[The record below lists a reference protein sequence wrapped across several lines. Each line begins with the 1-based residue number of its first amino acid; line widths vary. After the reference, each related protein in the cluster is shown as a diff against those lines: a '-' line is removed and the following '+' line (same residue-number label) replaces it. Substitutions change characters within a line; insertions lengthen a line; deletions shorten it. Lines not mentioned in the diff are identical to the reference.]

1 MKKIIPLA
9 VITGLSFS
17 LFGCE
22 PDAPDAGAIQSHMEP
37 AIKNT
42 DLAEYIPELDKDV
55 KFLVA
60 KDKKTDE
67 YRINIDI
74 KGDSDF
80 SSLDL
85 REKFSVLAS
94 SADSIASSKYFP
106 RCEDNT
112 CTYGELTVK
121 TSDGK
126 KLKMNINNKYD
137 EPVLYANGTSYKES
151 DFTNTNENNEESNP
165 SVDAFANTSSNSFPA
180 YVNDDEVFQYI
191 DSLYDDF
198 LLKDESSTPEDYVS
212 QVAKAVAKKFGISE
226 QEALD
231 NYVNKSFISAQ

>member
-1 MKKIIPLA
+1 MKKILPLA

-22 PDAPDAGAIQSHMEP
+22 PDAPNAIQSHMEP

-42 DLAEYIPELDKDV
+42 DLAGYIPEIDNDV

-60 KDKKTDE
+60 KDKKADE
-67 YRINIDI
+67 YRININI
-74 KGDSDF
+74 KGNSDF

-85 REKFSVLAS
+85 SEKFSVLAS
-94 SADSIASSKYFP
+94 STDSIANSKYFP

-121 TSDGK
+121 TSNGE

-137 EPVLYANGTSYKES
+137 EPILYANGTSYKES
-151 DFTNTNENNEESNP
+151 YFASTDEN
-165 SVDAFANTSSNSFPA
+165 
-180 YVNDDEVFQYI
+180 
-191 DSLYDDF
+191 
-198 LLKDESSTPEDYVS
+198 S
-212 QVAKAVAKKFGISE
+212 Q
-226 QEALD
+226 
-231 NYVNKSFISAQ
+231 

>member
-1 MKKIIPLA
+1 MKKILPLA

-22 PDAPDAGAIQSHMEP
+22 PDAPNANAIQSHMKP

-42 DLAEYIPELDKDV
+42 DLAEYVPELDKDV
-55 KFLVA
+55 TFLVA
-60 KDKKTDE
+60 KDKKADE

-74 KGDSDF
+74 KGDSNF

-85 REKFSVLAS
+85 SEKFNVLAS
-94 SADSIASSKYFP
+94 STDSIANSKYFP
-106 RCEDNT
+106 RCEENT

-121 TSDGK
+121 TSDGE
-126 KLKMNINNKYD
+126 KLKMNINNKYN

-151 DFTNTNENNEESNP
+151 DFFSTGENSEESNP
-165 SVDAFANTSSNSFPA
+165 SVDAFTSTSSNTFPA
-180 YVNDDEVFQYI
+180 YINDDEVFQYI
-191 DSLYDDF
+191 YSLYDDF
-198 LLKDESSTPEDYVS
+198 LSKDEESSPEDYVP
-212 QVAKAVAKKFGISE
+212 QVTKAVAKKFGISE

-231 NYVNKSFISAQ
+231 IYVSKSYISAQ

>member
-1 MKKIIPLA
+1 MKKILPLA

-22 PDAPDAGAIQSHMEP
+22 PDAPDASAIQRHMEP

-42 DLAEYIPELDKDV
+42 DLAGYIPKLDKDV
-55 KFLVA
+55 QFLVE
-60 KDKKTDE
+60 KDKKADE
-67 YRINIDI
+67 YRINIDV
-74 KGDSDF
+74 KGDSNF
-80 SSLDL
+80 SLLDL
-85 REKFSVLAS
+85 SEKFSVLAS
-94 SADSIASSKYFP
+94 STDSIANSKYFP

-121 TSDGK
+121 TSDGE
-126 KLKMNINNKYD
+126 KLKMNINNKDD
-137 EPVLYANGTSYKES
+137 EPVLYTNGTSYKES
-151 DFTNTNENNEESNP
+151 DFSSTDENSEELNP

-191 DSLYDDF
+191 DSLYNDF
-198 LLKDESSTPEDYVS
+198 LSKDENSTPKDYVS
-212 QVAKAVAKKFGISE
+212 QVSKAVAKKFGISE

-231 NYVNKSFISAQ
+231 IYVSKSYISAQ

>member
-1 MKKIIPLA
+1 MKKILPLVA
-9 VITGLSFS
+9 ITGLSFS

-22 PDAPDAGAIQSHMEP
+22 PDAPDVIAIQSHMEP
-37 AIKNT
+37 AIKDT

-55 KFLVA
+55 SFLVT

-67 YRINIDI
+67 YRININI

-85 REKFSVLAS
+85 SEKFNLLAS
-94 SADSIASSKYFP
+94 STDSIANSKYFP

-112 CTYGELTVK
+112 CTYGELIVK
-121 TSDGK
+121 TSDGE

-137 EPVLYANGTSYKES
+137 EPILNANGTSYKES
-151 DFTNTNENNEESNP
+151 DFASKNESSDESNQ
-165 SVDAFANTSSNSFPA
+165 SVDAFANTTSNSAPA

-191 DSLYDDF
+191 DSMYDDF
-198 LLKDESSTPEDYVS
+198 LSKDANSSPKEYVS
-212 QVAKAVAKKFGISE
+212 QVSKAVAQKFGISE

-231 NYVNKSFISAQ
+231 IYVSKSFISTQ